1 MGKISLL
8 NIKIMKKKSIII
20 KDAYM
25 LLLSTIIDGKR
36 IDVAKGMKPGLTF
49 ELF

>member
-1 MGKISLL
+1 
-8 NIKIMKKKSIII
+8 MKKKSII
-20 KDAYM
+20 KKAYM